1 MGTENP
7 RSIRYWNVVQ
17 YFKYSLKFSNS
28 VSFSSSNPANQIS
41 RNHTLHLSL
50 SLTHWIHFITK
61 FCWLYFLNISQTHPF
76 LFPLYCS
83 YHEKLTSTLPWTKS
97 DHIRCL
103 MKTLQ
108 LNAIVLIIKTE
119 IFNKAIKALHVHR
132 PLFPSSHCPGTLA
145 YCTTLP
151 SCILGPLTCCFF
163 SLKCLILDHIHPFHL
178 LSILSKQ

>member
-97 DHIRCL
+97 DRS
-103 MKTLQ
+103 KTLVCMRVGTKNVEWDKTFWSEEDSSLLCCVAGRLGHNFLPESQ
-108 LNAIVLIIKTE
+108 RESRAEAFMSFMVLPFIL
-119 IFNKAIKALHVHR
+119 IF
-132 PLFPSSHCPGTLA
+132 
-145 YCTTLP
+145 
-151 SCILGPLTCCFF
+151 
-163 SLKCLILDHIHPFHL
+163 
-178 LSILSKQ
+178 